1 VLHLYQISLA
11 FKYIYIKIN
20 IGIYVMVFFL
30 VFSGLGSLYRG
41 LSIDA
46 SYHVSVHLAEGFQR
60 TRLKCEKL
68 SEDRRRTQ
76 SDGKSSHYLW
86 QGELKTHNYLS
97 PQSTKYQKKDH
108 A

>member
-1 VLHLYQISLA
+1 MDRDEMS
-11 FKYIYIKIN
+11 
-20 IGIYVMVFFL
+20 
-30 VFSGLGSLYRG
+30 SLYRG

-108 A
+108 DIYANVYLNINIFKC